1 MPQLIRSDVFLAG
14 DGVEEIEVD
23 DPELLELLDQLDD
36 VAVGEADA
44 GLGLLRE
51 LELPLQLQQLVVHGS
66 FFPQGSQALFSDG
79 QFLFKMPRNKKIKKK
94 NRTRRRGF
102 RSAAVPSA
110 SAIASVSKASIA

>member
-79 QFLFKMPRNKKIKKK
+79 QFLFKMPRNKKIKK

>member
-44 GLGLLRE
+44 GFGLLRE

-66 FFPQGSQALFSDG
+66 FFPQGSQALFSNG
-79 QFLFKMPRNKKIKKK
+79 EFLFKMPRNKK

>member
-44 GLGLLRE
+44 GFGLLRE

-66 FFPQGSQALFSDG
+66 FFPQGSQALFSNG
-79 QFLFKMPRNKKIKKK
+79 EFLFKMPRNNK
-94 NRTRRRGF
+94 
-102 RSAAVPSA
+102 
-110 SAIASVSKASIA
+110 